1 MKKKNLLLLGLLP
14 FTLLSCGRS
23 TSAEISSSKNP
34 EAESSTSSSS
44 SAAISS
50 SSSESVISSSSAT
63 ENSNFA
69 KLRKALKYV
78 ALQEKIELDSTN
90 GSAEFNADGS
100 VTTTTTDD
108 TETTTDSDSST
119 EADDTTT
126 TSFTVDA
133 KLSNITS
140 KVAVKGLKALNV
152 NQIGMSTSI
161 TNDLNLKYTVNTD
174 PIRNQ
179 DITKQ
184 NVGLDLFYYGQY
196 VYADFDN
203 TELRSIFSTILS
215 DFSGSDQN
223 IMAMVPQ
230 YFKIEAKNDATIDE
244 LPISNFED
252 ETIDSF
258 VDQLESMYNSITST
272 ADGIISMREE
282 NDYTYIDFSLNSL
295 MVKLL
300 PELYKSYAES
310 QLDQTSDDYQTK
322 LDQIAQYYSI
332 LKDVTDHTTVN
343 SFKITLGYT
352 ENGIQSLDTDID
364 VKITDIASGSDDTII
379 GGMTAGNVT
388 AVNFTN
394 VSLKLKQSSTVK
406 YGTDVTVN
414 VPGNNTYT
422 DLSSFIKTN

>member
-1 MKKKNLLLLGLLP
+1 LLGLLP
-14 FTLLSCGRS
+14 FTLLSCGRN
-23 TSAEISSSKNP
+23 TSAEISSSKNS

-50 SSSESVISSSSAT
+50 SSSESVISSSSAA
-63 ENSNFA
+63 EDSNFA

-78 ALQEKIELDSTN
+78 ALQEKIELDTTN
-90 GSAEFNADGS
+90 GSTEFDADGS
-100 VTTTTTDD
+100 VTTTTDDD

-119 EADDTTT
+119 EANDTTI

-174 PIRNQ
+174 PIKNQ

-184 NVGLDLFYYGQY
+184 NVGLDFFYYGQY

-258 VDQLESMYNSITST
+258 VDQLESMYNSITSA
-272 ADGIISMREE
+272 ADGIITMREE

-332 LKDVTDHTTVN
+332 LKDVTDHMTVN

-352 ENGIQSLDTDID
+352 EYGIQSLDTDID
-364 VKITDIASGSDDTII
+364 VKITDIASGSDDTTI
-379 GGMTAGNVT
+379 GGMTVGNVT
-388 AVNFTN
+388 AVNFTS
-394 VSLKLKQSSTVK
+394 VSLKLKKSSTVK
-406 YGTDVTVN
+406 YGTAVTVN